1 MTNQLLGI
9 LFQETPLP
17 VDPKVTLPTKSDF
30 QSQKTSITS
39 VFHRSE
45 FWVFLI
51 VLLNLLFFADS
62 LFTDKTFF
70 FRDVSFFHYPLKR
83 LVTEAYARGEWPLWN
98 PYIQLGQPL
107 LANPN
112 SMALYPTQI
121 LFQILSFETA
131 FELHFIL
138 HCILAGIATFFLG
151 RKLGLSAFSA
161 FLSAVIYNYSGVTL
175 SFVNLFNILPV
186 VAYLPLLTLLLLQ
199 LLEKVTFARLA
210 VSSLV
215 FGFFFLLLEPLSSI
229 AIGLFIG
236 GFLGAYLYFSGK
248 VGSARIRPLGW
259 VLLVSLSGVLLAS
272 IQILPTLELIQ
283 HSGRRSGLDF
293 EMVAGWSMHPIML
306 LQLAMPRIFGD
317 FFRLTQS
324 SSWASLFFENREPYL
339 LSCYLGMFP
348 LLLAVFAICNSRV
361 RWMTRALTM
370 LLGIALILA
379 IGKYSPVY
387 PWLFHH
393 CPLVRYGRYPVK
405 YLLVSNFCISL
416 LAGIGIDRICEMR
429 NEYSIRQLFR
439 KRGFIAFCLIAVII
453 VVTAA
458 GVMSFLEWHNV
469 KRGTDGTEYFQ
480 FFAQGKELQLS
491 KLILASSVQHLR
503 IQLGLFAV
511 VLVLAWTR
519 KIRWQFMQMATVLVV
534 LFDLSTSNFW
544 INPVIRDE
552 LYETA
557 PVAAYLQEKMKQ
569 EGLFRIYSLGNPE
582 AEKDPLMLLGHSD
595 SIAWQFFYRKLT
607 LAQFLSAKDHI
618 QYSVFQPVDR
628 LETLPSQAING
639 ELSKADSTEEK
650 LSLLAGLNVGY
661 VLAVHHIDSKQV
673 ALDSE
678 FEVNSPQPLR
688 LYKVLNKLPRAFL
701 VDSDRSQSDA
711 LPYREYLSIPVQ
723 SPSGKKS
730 NQETRQHSQG
740 EVKILNYSPNR
751 VEMEAATDQK
761 RILVLVDSYYP
772 DWKATVDGKA
782 VPVIAANYVYKALE
796 LPVGQHRISVYYE
809 PKSFNR
815 GFYLTFGT
823 ILAWLLSWPAW
834 WIFSKRGAARKH
846 ALA

>member
-9 LFQETPLP
+9 VFQEPPLP
-17 VDPKVTLPTKSDF
+17 VDPKVILLAQNDNQP
-30 QSQKTSITS
+30 QKTLLRG
-39 VFHRSE
+39 VFNRSE
-45 FWVFLI
+45 FWIFLI
-51 VLLNLLFFADS
+51 VLLNLLFFSDA

-112 SMALYPTQI
+112 SMAFYPTQI

-131 FELHFIL
+131 FELHFVL

-151 RKLGLSAFSA
+151 RRLGLSAFSA

-186 VAYLPLLTLLLLQ
+186 VAYLPLLTLLLLRF
-199 LLEKVTFARLA
+199 LDKVTFLRLA
-210 VSSLV
+210 VTSLV

-229 AIGLFIG
+229 AIALFLG

-248 VGSARIRPLGW
+248 VSSARLRPLGW
-259 VLLVSLSGVLLAS
+259 ALLASSSGLLLAS

-293 EMVAGWSMHPIML
+293 GMVAGWSMHPIML
-306 LQLAMPRIFGD
+306 LQLGMPRIFGD
-317 FFRLTQS
+317 YFRLTQS
-324 SSWASLFFENREPYL
+324 SSWASVFFENREPYL

-348 LLLAVFAICNSRV
+348 LLLGFFAICNSGV
-361 RWMTRALTM
+361 RWMTRTLAL
-370 LLGIALILA
+370 LLGISLILA

-393 CPLVRYGRYPVK
+393 CPLFRYGRYPVK

-416 LAGIGIDRICEMR
+416 LAGIGFDRICEMR
-429 NEYSIRQLFR
+429 KEYTIRQLFR
-439 KRGFIAFCLIAVII
+439 KRGFIAFCLIAGII
-453 VVTAA
+453 FIIAA
-458 GVMSFLEWHNV
+458 GIMSFLEWRNV
-469 KRGTDGTEYFQ
+469 KQSTDGAEYFQ
-480 FFAQGKELQLS
+480 FFTQGKELLLS
-491 KLILASSVQHLR
+491 KLILAGSVQHLR
-503 IQLGLFAV
+503 MQLGLFAIFLI
-511 VLVLAWTR
+511 LVWIR
-519 KIRWQFMQMATVLVV
+519 KIRWHFLHFAVVLII
-534 LFDLSTSNFW
+534 LFDLLTSNFW

-557 PVAAYLQEKMKQ
+557 PAAVYLQEKMKQ

-582 AEKDPLMLLGHSD
+582 AEKDPLMLLGNSD

-628 LETLPSQAING
+628 LETLPSQAINE
-639 ELSKADSTEEK
+639 ELTKAASSEEK

-661 VLAVHHIDSKQV
+661 VLAVHHIDSGQV

-688 LYKVLNKLPRAFL
+688 LYRVLNKLPRAFL
-701 VDSDRSQSDA
+701 VNSDKSQSDA
-711 LPYREYLSIPVQ
+711 LAYREYLSVQ
-723 SPSGKKS
+723 SPSASVKKD
-730 NQETRQHSQG
+730 EREARQPSLG
-740 EVKILNYSPNR
+740 AVKILSYLPNR
-751 VEMEAATDQK
+751 VEMEATTDQK

-772 DWKATVDGKA
+772 DWKATVDGQD
-782 VPVIAANYVYKALE
+782 VPVIAANYVYKAIE
-796 LPVGQHRISVYYE
+796 LPLGQHRISVYYQ
-809 PKSFNR
+809 PKSFTR
-815 GFYLTFGT
+815 GLYLTLGT
-823 ILAWLLSWPAW
+823 ILVWLLSWPVW
-834 WIFSKRGAARKH
+834 WISSKRGAALRH

>member
-9 LFQETPLP
+9 VFQESPLP
-17 VDPKVTLPTKSDF
+17 VDPKVTLLTKNDI
-30 QSQKTSITS
+30 QPQENLLTA
-39 VFHRSE
+39 VFNRSE

-51 VLLNLLFFADS
+51 VLLNLLFFADA

-121 LFQILSFETA
+121 LFQILSFGTA

-210 VSSLV
+210 VTSLV

-229 AIGLFIG
+229 AIALFLG

-248 VGSARIRPLGW
+248 VSSARLRPLGW
-259 VLLVSLSGVLLAS
+259 ALLASSSGVLLAS

-306 LQLAMPRIFGD
+306 LQLGMPRIFGD
-317 FFRLTQS
+317 YFRLTQS
-324 SSWASLFFENREPYL
+324 SSWASVFFENREPYL

-348 LLLAVFAICNSRV
+348 LLLAVFAVCNSGV
-361 RWMTRALTM
+361 RWMTRTLAM

-393 CPLVRYGRYPVK
+393 CPLFRYGRYPVK

-416 LAGIGIDRICEMR
+416 LAGIGFDRICEMR
-429 NEYSIRQLFR
+429 NEYTIRQLFR
-439 KRGFIAFCLIAVII
+439 KRGFNAFCFIAVII
-453 VVTAA
+453 FVIAA
-458 GVMSFLEWHNV
+458 GAMCLLEWHNV
-469 KRGTDGTEYFQ
+469 KRGTDGAEYFQ
-480 FFAQGKELQLS
+480 FFAQGKELLLS
-491 KLILASSVQHLR
+491 KLILAGSVQHLR
-503 IQLGLFAV
+503 MQLGLFV
-511 VLVLAWTR
+511 IFLVLVWIR
-519 KIRWQFMQMATVLVV
+519 KIRWQFLQLATVLIV
-534 LFDLSTSNFW
+534 LFDLLTSNFW
-544 INPVIRDE
+544 INPIIRDE

-557 PVAAYLQEKMKQ
+557 PAAVYLQEKMKQ

-582 AEKDPLMLLGHSD
+582 AEKDPLMLLGQTD
-595 SIAWQFFYRKLT
+595 SIAWQFLYRKLT

-628 LETLPSQAING
+628 LETLPSQAINV
-639 ELSKADSTEEK
+639 ELTKAGSVEEK
-650 LSLLAGLNVGY
+650 LSLLGGLNVGY
-661 VLAVHHIDSKQV
+661 VLAVHQIDSGQV

-688 LYKVLNKLPRAFL
+688 LYRVLNKLPRAFL
-701 VDSDRSQSDA
+701 VDPNRSQSDA
-711 LPYREYLSIPVQ
+711 LAYREYLSVQ
-723 SPSGKKS
+723 SQSLSGKIDER
-730 NQETRQHSQG
+730 ETRQASFG
-740 EVKILNYSPNR
+740 TVKILKYLPNR
-751 VEMEAATDQK
+751 VEMETATDQK

-772 DWKATVDGKA
+772 DWKATVDGKD
-782 VPVIAANYVYKALE
+782 VPVIAANYVYKAIE
-796 LPVGQHRISVYYE
+796 LPLGQHRISVYYQ
-809 PKSFNR
+809 PKSFTR
-815 GFYLTFGT
+815 GLYLTLGT
-823 ILAWLLSWPAW
+823 ILAWLLSWPVW
-834 WIFSKRGAARKH
+834 WISSKRGTALRH